1 MTGTIVRCAFRAY
14 SPHCS
19 KGGICRSGL
28 MEGMQVRNPVCGMM
42 VDPARAATKG
52 TYGGETVYFCS
63 ESCWKTYE
71 RTHPHP

>member
-1 MTGTIVRCAFRAY
+1 
-14 SPHCS
+14 
-19 KGGICRSGL
+19 
-28 MEGMQVRNPVCGMM
+28 MQVRNPVCGMM